1 MSKIKLRKLH
11 QDSIELQN
19 LSSEDCQNITGGM
32 DSIVIGADTNH
43 VICKYYPS
51 LKVCDKDP
59 GTIAPAK
66 PYP

>member
-32 DSIVIGADTNH
+32 NGLDTGNTNSI
-43 VICKYYPS
+43 ICRYYPN
-51 LKVCDKDP
+51 LPYCDIDP
-59 GTIAPAK
+59 GTTAPAK